1 MPRRAVLWVGA
12 LLLAGCANYEVISSS
27 PTHVTYRFDASQ
39 VSLAQLA
46 DAATDYCEYAGG
58 SPGGG
63 LRAVP
68 EDVEADGA
76 LRTVR
81 FDCAGPPPTEDLQQD
96 VDRLENA
103 L

>member
-1 MPRRAVLWVGA
+1 MARR
-12 LLLAGCANYEVISSS
+12 LAGLASGLVLAACANYEVLSSS
-27 PTHVTYRFDASQ
+27 RTHVTYRFDASQ

-46 DAATDYCEYAGG
+46 DAASDYCEYAGG

-68 EDVEADGA
+68 EEVLADGA
-76 LRTVR
+76 MRTVR
-81 FDCAGPPPTEDLQQD
+81 FDCAGAPPTEDLQQD
-96 VDRLENA
+96 VDRLEKA